1 LVREHLSSLG
11 RQTLVYGVSA
21 TAIQIAGMITLPVF
35 ARVFTPAEYGAL
47 EIATVGLSAMA
58 LIADLGLASA
68 AQRSYFDYG
77 DDQATERRRVL
88 ATAVATALAA
98 SLTLCVLIVI
108 FRRPLADWLFDGQLY
123 TTLVVLV
130 GVAIPLTI
138 LATLL
143 REVMRL
149 HFRPWHYATSAS
161 LAAVVTGVVGVV
173 LVLATDV
180 GVEGVLIGAVA
191 GNSVAVVY
199 GLAVEGRELRA
210 PLSRGQ
216 LRTMLAF
223 GLPVVPAVAALWGLS
238 FLDRIM
244 LSRLDD
250 LAEVGQYAVAARFSM
265 VTMLAVSA
273 FSLAF
278 SPFILSLWS
287 EDREVEK
294 QVRAR
299 TLTYLTVVLA
309 TLSVLLALFA
319 REVATVIAPD
329 FDSAYELV
337 GILCL
342 GVTLF
347 GVSSVTM
354 TGITFMRRTR
364 LLALYTGAAVVVNLG
379 LCLAL
384 IPPLGGVGAALATG
398 AGYALLAVAYY
409 LHGQSLYPTPF
420 EPRKT
425 ISVLVAAAAVMPL
438 GLLPLGLGSVALK
451 LAGLAAFGAALALL
465 RVFDPPELAEL
476 RALTRR
482 SFGRT
487 APTGAEPQT

>member
-11 RQTLVYGVSA
+11 RQTLVYGLSA
-21 TAIQIAGMITLPVF
+21 TAIQIVGVVTLPVF
-35 ARVFTPAEYGAL
+35 ARVFTPSEYGAL
-47 EIATVGLSAMA
+47 EIATVGLAAMA
-58 LIADLGLASA
+58 LIADLGMAAA

-98 SLTLCVLIVI
+98 SLTLCVLIVV

-123 TTLVVLV
+123 TTLVALV

-138 LATLL
+138 LAALL
-143 REVMRL
+143 REMMRL
-149 HFRPWHYATSAS
+149 HFRPWHYAASAS
-161 LAAVVTGVVGVV
+161 LAAVVTGGVGVV
-173 LVLATDV
+173 LVLGTDV
-180 GVEGVLIGAVA
+180 GVEGVLIGAVSGSA
-191 GNSVAVVY
+191 VAAVY
-199 GLAVEGRELRA
+199 GLVVEGRELRA
-210 PLSRGQ
+210 PLSRGE

-223 GLPVVPAVAALWGLS
+223 GLPVIPTAAALWGLT

-287 EDREVEK
+287 EDREAEK

-319 REVATVIAPD
+319 REVASVIAPK
-329 FDSAYELV
+329 FDSAYQLV

-364 LLALYTGAAVVVNLG
+364 LLALYSGAAVAVNVG

-398 AGYALLAVAYY
+398 VGYALLAVAYY
-409 LHGQSLYPTPF
+409 VHGQRLYPTPF

-425 ISVLVAAAAVMPL
+425 VSVLIAAAAVMPL

-451 LAGLAAFGAALALL
+451 VAGLAAFGAALALL
-465 RVFDPPELAEL
+465 RILDPPELAEL
-476 RALTRR
+476 RALAR
-482 SFGRT
+482 SSFRRT
-487 APTGAEPQT
+487 ASTGAEPQT